1 MASDEQDLMRERH
14 SDAADPI
21 AIPARPG
28 PPELA
33 QIGWQIAF
41 GIVLLLLIVSLVHQA
56 RPEWFKRSS
65 DARRAEPRGSA
76 VQAVEPAASAP
87 LPKPRRPDLEV

>member
-1 MASDEQDLMRERH
+1 MASDEQNLMRERH
-14 SDAADPI
+14 GDPPDLL
-21 AIPARPG
+21 ATATRPG

-41 GIVLLLLIVSLVHQA
+41 GIVLLLLIVSLIHQA
-56 RPEWFKRSS
+56 RPDWFE
-65 DARRAEPRGSA
+65 RAPASQRGEPRRSA